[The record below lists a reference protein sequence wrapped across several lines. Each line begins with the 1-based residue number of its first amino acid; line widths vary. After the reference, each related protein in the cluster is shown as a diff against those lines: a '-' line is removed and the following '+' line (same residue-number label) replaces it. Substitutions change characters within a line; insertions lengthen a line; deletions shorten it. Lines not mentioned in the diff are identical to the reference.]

1 MRLLMVVLPLLSFI
15 LAQALAQSTHT
26 VQAGETLYRIA
37 NQYGTTVEALQTL
50 NNIADPTQ
58 LKVGQVLKVSG
69 KPAQTPSNRL
79 TNLPAPFVVIEL
91 PRQVSQGQAFR
102 VRLEAG
108 GAPVEV
114 AFMGTRLS
122 LGGRALLLAVDP
134 LQTPGSYPIEFRS
147 GDTRYQASIRV
158 VESIRGR
165 QALTLDQ
172 ETLNLLQPDKV
183 RAERE
188 RLVSVCEANQG
199 PQLWQAS
206 WKKPIGSNRITTT
219 FGMRRSYNGGPYRSY
234 HEGLDYGAPQG
245 TPVYAPAPGV
255 VGLAEPLF
263 VRGNAVVLQHGLGV
277 CSGYWHLSRIV
288 AKPGQQVNTGDLI
301 GYVGTTGLST
311 GPHLHFEI
319 RIHGVPTDPAPW
331 YSRTP

>member
-1 MRLLMVVLPLLSFI
+1 MRVLMVALLGFI
-15 LAQALAQSTHT
+15 LTQALAQNTHT

-58 LKVGQVLKVSG
+58 LKVGQVLKISG
-69 KPAQTPSNRL
+69 KPAPAKSNRL
-79 TNLPAPFVVIEL
+79 TNLPAPFVFIEL
-91 PRQVSQGQAFR
+91 PRQVNQGQAFR
-102 VRLEAG
+102 VKLEAG
-108 GAPVEV
+108 GAPVEI
-114 AFMGTRLS
+114 AFIGTRLR
-122 LGGRALLLAVDP
+122 LGSTALLAVDP
-134 LQTPGSYPIEFRS
+134 LQAPGSYPVEFRS
-147 GDTRYQASIRV
+147 GDTRYGTTIRV

-165 QALTLDQ
+165 QALTLDK
-172 ETLNLLQPDKV
+172 ETLGLLQPDKV

-188 RLVSVCEANQG
+188 RLVSVCSANQG

-277 CSGYWHLSRIV
+277 CSGYWHLSKIV
-288 AKPGQQVNTGDLI
+288 AKPGQKVNPGDLI

-319 RIHGVPTDPAPW
+319 RIWGVPTDPAPW
-331 YSRTP
+331 YFRTP